1 MPAVMKLEDY
11 AAKINAS
18 WRKTTDSVLETAQ
31 LCAEV
36 DGRLEG
42 ESRKSFLQRLDFA
55 PATFS
60 KLVTIGRQAR
70 LRDKPIRPLLPSS
83 YSIVYELARL
93 NATQLDAAVKD
104 GVISPSMSRADLASW
119 VAEREGRKPDAE
131 SDTAPRVLATLRV
144 PLDYDAEK
152 QMLLQKALEDLRAKF
167 GFDLDQP
174 KDPQTEEAMKVL
186 HRIDTHIR
194 KHARKFIG
202 ELRSGKLAGASKL
215 SAAEQR
221 KLWPHSEQD
230 VEIADDA
237 TWDGV
242 EAVLAKVGAGDQFER
257 LRDEALRLNG
267 VGEDFVREH
276 RNLDHEQA
284 MQEVRRTVSKFNG
297 RFAGKGHASSAA
309 AHR

>member
-1 MPAVMKLEDY
+1 
-11 AAKINAS
+11 
-18 WRKTTDSVLETAQ
+18 
-31 LCAEV
+31 
-36 DGRLEG
+36 
-42 ESRKSFLQRLDFA
+42 
-55 PATFS
+55 
-60 KLVTIGRQAR
+60 
-70 LRDKPIRPLLPSS
+70 
-83 YSIVYELARL
+83 
-93 NATQLDAAVKD
+93 
-104 GVISPSMSRADLASW
+104 MSRADLASW

-284 MQEVRRTVSKFNG
+284 MQEVRRTVSKLNG
-297 RFAGKGHASSAA
+297 RLAGKGHANSAA

>member
-1 MPAVMKLEDY
+1 
-11 AAKINAS
+11 
-18 WRKTTDSVLETAQ
+18 
-31 LCAEV
+31 
-36 DGRLEG
+36 
-42 ESRKSFLQRLDFA
+42 
-55 PATFS
+55 
-60 KLVTIGRQAR
+60 
-70 LRDKPIRPLLPSS
+70 
-83 YSIVYELARL
+83 
-93 NATQLDAAVKD
+93 
-104 GVISPSMSRADLASW
+104 
-119 VAEREGRKPDAE
+119 
-131 SDTAPRVLATLRV
+131 VLATLRV